1 MAMNSFSNNGT
12 GTLTATAG
20 TAIRYL
26 VQPNRNGKVR
36 ASKLVY
42 TAGATAHTATFLRP
56 IGRTTTTSATAAS
69 GTVINLTADPGPS
82 GNGIAT
88 NDLIAIRETDGV
100 TRLYTV
106 SSVSTLA
113 ITLSSGLVAGVA
125 SGGKVWNFG
134 VTGDTNPADGAA
146 HPAFALASGAATTF
160 TDDNGFVATFA
171 TDDPLLLSVN
181 NATNAGTLNQFSWGY
196 TIN

>member
-12 GTLTATAG
+12 GTLTAVAG

-26 VQPNRNGKVR
+26 IQPNVNGKVR
-36 ASKLVY
+36 ASKMVY
-42 TAGATAHTATFLRP
+42 TAAATAHTATFLRP
-56 IGRTTTTSATAAS
+56 LGRTTTTAATDAA
-69 GTVINLTADPGPS
+69 GTVINLAADPGVT
-82 GNGIAT
+82 GNGIAA
-88 NDLIAIRETDGV
+88 NDLLAIRETDGI

-106 SSVSTLA
+106 SSVSSLA
-113 ITLSSGLVAGVA
+113 ITLSSGLTAGVA

-146 HPAFALASGAATTF
+146 HPAFALASGGATTF
-160 TDDNGFVATFA
+160 TDDNGFVGTFVR
-171 TDDPLLLSVN
+171 DDPLLLSVN
-181 NATNAGTLNQFSWGY
+181 NLSNAGTLNQFSWGY

>member
-12 GTLTATAG
+12 GTLTAVAG

-36 ASKLVY
+36 ASKMVY

-56 IGRTTTTSATAAS
+56 IGRTTASAAAAS
-69 GTVINLTADPGPS
+69 GQAVINLTADPGVS
-82 GNGIAT
+82 GNLIAA
-88 NDLIAIRETDGV
+88 NDLLAIRETDGV

-106 SSVSTLA
+106 SSVSTLQ
-113 ITLSSGLVAGVA
+113 ITLTSNLTAGA
-125 SGGKVWNFG
+125 AAGAKVWNFG

-171 TDDPLLLSVN
+171 TDDPLLLSIN